1 MDGDAAPLREMVILK
16 EKHGAWLMV
25 DEAHAA
31 GLYGKNRRG
40 LAEETG
46 VSERIEIQMGTLGKA
61 VGASGGYICGSRPL
75 IDFLVNRARSF
86 IFSTAP
92 VPAAAAAAT
101 AGIRFVQSSEG
112 ERRRRTL
119 WERVEQCRTG
129 ILPVSDSA
137 KDVGRR
143 DACPTLSAILPVIV
157 GDEARAVAT
166 SAALRE
172 QGIFVPAIRYP
183 TVARGKARLRV
194 TVTATHTTE
203 EINLFVATLNE
214 ILNRK
219 S

>member
-1 MDGDAAPLREMVILK
+1 
-16 EKHGAWLMV
+16 
-25 DEAHAA
+25 
-31 GLYGKNRRG
+31 
-40 LAEETG
+40 
-46 VSERIEIQMGTLGKA
+46 
-61 VGASGGYICGSRPL
+61 L

-101 AGIRFVQSSEG
+101 AGVRFIQSPAG
-112 ERRRRTL
+112 ETRRKFL
-119 WERVEQCRTG
+119 WTRVEQCRTG

-137 KDVGRR
+137 KDGDRR

-203 EINLFVATLNE
+203 EINLLVAALNK
-214 ILNRK
+214 IVNRK

>member
-1 MDGDAAPLREMVILK
+1 MDGDAAPLREIAALK

-25 DEAHAA
+25 DEAHAT

-40 LAEETG
+40 LAEESG

-101 AGIRFVQSSEG
+101 AGIRFVKSIEG

-129 ILPVSDSA
+129 ILPVSNSVNIGD
-137 KDVGRR
+137 RR
-143 DACPTLSAILPVIV
+143 DACPTLSAILPVII
-157 GDEARAVAT
+157 GDETRAIAASAT
-166 SAALRE
+166 LRE

-183 TVARGKARLRV
+183 TVARGAARLRV

-203 EINLFVATLNE
+203 EINLLAATLNE
-214 ILNRK
+214 IVNLK